1 MAPKRKRT
9 TSSSLRKCT
18 ICGAEMQSRGMA
30 SHRKK
35 CERERDEAE
44 ETRRRLR
51 ATQIELGLAAADH
64 GLSVNQPLS
73 PAAIPADF
81 EESQRSSPSP
91 PHDDPPMGTHNNHE
105 YFDDGTDD
113 PTILDAEVDD
123 IKVEYYPHSK
133 RPPVIT
139 PFENFTR
146 RSPLPKASNEPSS
159 ISLETPPWSP
169 FRTRLD
175 FEVASFALDAGLKEE
190 HVNML
195 LSLLGRCSKGDE
207 QLTLGNSEDINR
219 LWDLAAH
226 KAPEFVQ
233 DTIEVEYR
241 GQQVEFEIWYRP
253 LWDWVL
259 SLVKDANLA
268 SDFEWNSQRLYKFNG
283 TDFIRFFDEPWTGDL
298 LWDMESQLPDDAYP
312 VIVRCANLYT
322 SIRNGRGIGGGEVV
336 GWLPVIEEDSGET
349 RKKNYVTM
357 KNTVWH
363 EGCAKIFESVRE
375 YSHVGCWIA
384 CADGKNRRLFPL
396 DAFHSQDYEEAC
408 VMTAIRGVKGLYP
421 CPIFEDARSQT
432 TREAEEGL
440 LKAVSLRPIKN
451 VFWSLALSDP
461 YRAVSFDTLHT
472 FDNGLF
478 EDHLY
483 VQLIAHIEALGRPA
497 VVKLDTQ
504 IAAIPP
510 WRGLNH
516 FNTVSTISF
525 NDGSKNHDISKIIL
539 FACHNILT
547 KEVDEAGYVLLRC
560 LRAYMNMRMYAGL
573 RLHTE
578 ETISAGREAV
588 EEFSELLQEY
598 IEKSNN
604 EDLLGKNWNFP
615 KNHLYMHLFDDIVAK
630 GVTRNY
636 STKPNEQMHGPL
648 RRTYQRTNFRNI
660 APQILTKIHRVLVA
674 EYLWQD
680 IDDQD
685 SAIAAATENTE
696 VDVDEGKAKSSST
709 ASYYSDHLSLTVAQP
724 PTTFHDLEQQH
735 AADMAPKLFNNFH
748 IRLADFL
755 STSLPPDKLPNRQ
768 YMRYR
773 PQEMI
778 SELRFLKINYES
790 AVTWQ
795 VETDYLRCSPMF
807 YGQPRHDYVIVNTP
821 HRLGQFTPF
830 LIGRLAFMF
839 CCKVG
844 DTKYH
849 LALIDPLDA
858 LIGSRRVADAELG
871 LIRLRSKPHRIGEFI
886 FIESIIRGVLVVE
899 ANDGTGDHFVVDTVD
914 EDMFLRYKAA
924 GM

>member
-1 MAPKRKRT
+1 M
-9 TSSSLRKCT
+9 
-18 ICGAEMQSRGMA
+18 
-30 SHRKK
+30 
-35 CERERDEAE
+35 
-44 ETRRRLR
+44 
-51 ATQIELGLAAADH
+51 
-64 GLSVNQPLS
+64 
-73 PAAIPADF
+73 PADV
-81 EESQRSSPSP
+81 EEGQRSSPLP
-91 PHDDPPMGTHNNHE
+91 PHDDPPTGIDNHHV
-105 YFDDGTDD
+105 YFDDGVDD
-113 PTILDAEVDD
+113 LATLDAKVDD
-123 IKVEYYPHSK
+123 IKVEYHPHSK
-133 RPPVIT
+133 RPPAVT
-139 PFENFTR
+139 LFENFSR
-146 RSPLPKASNEPSS
+146 RSPLPEALNEPSAP
-159 ISLETPPWSP
+159 LKTPPWSP

-195 LSLLGRCSKGDE
+195 LSLLGRCTKGDE
-207 QLTLGNSEDINR
+207 QLTLGSSEDINH
-219 LWDLAAH
+219 LWNLAAH
-226 KAPEFVQ
+226 RAPEFVQ

-241 GQQVEFEIWYRP
+241 GQEVEFEIWYRP

-259 SLVKDANLA
+259 SLVKDTNLA
-268 SDFEWNSQRLYKFNG
+268 SHFEWNSQWLYKFNG
-283 TDFIRFFDEPWTGDL
+283 RDFIRFFDEPWTGDL
-298 LWDMESQLPDDAYP
+298 LWNMESQLPEDGTPFFYIVYADKSKLSSFGTAKAYP

-322 SIRNGRGIGGGEVV
+322 SVRNGRGIGGGEVV

-363 EGCAKIFESVRE
+363 EGCAKIFESVKN
-375 YSHVGCWIA
+375 YSHVGSWVA
-384 CADGKNRRLFPL
+384 CADGQSRRLFPL

-408 VMTAIRGVKGLYP
+408 VMTAIRGIKGLYP
-421 CPIFEDARSQT
+421 CPVCLVPQDKQGDHTERYDLRSTESMQEIFEDARSQT

-440 LKAVSLRPIKN
+440 LKAVSLRPIEN
-451 VFWSLALSDP
+451 VFWTLNLSDP
-461 YRAVSFDTLHT
+461 YKAVSFDTLHT

-483 VQLIAHIEALGRPA
+483 VQLLEHIKALGRPA
-497 VVKLDTQ
+497 IVKLDTQ

-547 KEVDEAGYVLLRC
+547 KEEDEVGYLLLRC

-588 EEFSELLQEY
+588 EEFSALLQY
-598 IEKSNN
+598 IEESN
-604 EDLLGKNWNFP
+604 EEALLAKNWNFP

-648 RRTYQRTNFRNI
+648 RRTYQCTNFRNI

-680 IDDQD
+680 IDDDD
-685 SAIAAATENTE
+685 SAIAAAKEDTE
-696 VDVDEGKAKSSST
+696 VDIDKGKTKSSAT

-724 PTTFHDLEQQH
+724 SITFHELEQQH
-735 AADMAPKLFNNFH
+735 AADRAPKLFNNFH
-748 IRLADFL
+748 VRLADFL
-755 STSLPPDKLPNRQ
+755 STFLPLHQLPNRQ
-768 YMRYR
+768 RVRYR
-773 PQEMI
+773 PQDII
-778 SELRFLKINYES
+778 SELRFLKIHYES
-790 AVTWQ
+790 SVTWE

-807 YGQPRHDYVIVNTP
+807 YGQPRHDYVIIKTSQP
-821 HRLGQFTPF
+821 LGQFTPF

-839 CCKVG
+839 CCQVG
-844 DTKYH
+844 DHKHH
-849 LALIDPLDA
+849 LAFIDPLDA
-858 LIGSRRVADAELG
+858 LIGPWRRVDTELG
-871 LIRLRSKPHRIGEFI
+871 LIRLRSKPTRTGEFI

-899 ANDGTGDHFVVDTVD
+899 ANDGTDDYFVVDTVD
-914 EDMFLRYKAA
+914 EDMFLRYKAV